1 MLTTLFF
8 TGTLLKCQEL
18 DNTIHEFN
26 VDHSNIESLTQSLR
40 FELSK
45 LWISINNNNTLRAI
59 LWRKESSNFKS
70 EMLRVG

>member
-8 TGTLLKCQEL
+8 TGTLLNCQEL

-45 LWISINNNNTLRAI
+45 LWISINNNNNLRAI
-59 LWRKESSNFKS
+59 LWREESSNFKS

>member
-26 VDHSNIESLTQSLR
+26 VDHSNIEGLTQSLC

-45 LWISINNNNTLRAI
+45 LWISINNNNTLTARV
-59 LWRKESSNFKS
+59 WQNEPFKFKS
-70 EMLRVG
+70 EVPRVG

>member
-8 TGTLLKCQEL
+8 TGTLLKYQEL

-45 LWISINNNNTLRAI
+45 LWISINNNNDLRAI

>member
-8 TGTLLKCQEL
+8 TRTLLKCQEL

-26 VDHSNIESLTQSLR
+26 VDHSNIESLTQSLH

-45 LWISINNNNTLRAI
+45 HWISINNSNTLIAI
-59 LWRKESSNFKS
+59 VWQKESSNFTS
-70 EMLRVG
+70 EVPRVG

>member
-8 TGTLLKCQEL
+8 TGTLLNCQEL

-45 LWISINNNNTLRAI
+45 LWISINNNNDLRAI
-59 LWRKESSNFKS
+59 LWQKESSNFKS
-70 EMLRVG
+70 EMLRGG

>member
-8 TGTLLKCQEL
+8 TGTLLKYQEL

-26 VDHSNIESLTQSLR
+26 VDHSNIEGLTQSLR

-45 LWISINNNNTLRAI
+45 LWISINNNSTLIAI
-59 LWRKESSNFKS
+59 VWQKESSNFTS
-70 EMLRVG
+70 EVPRVG

>member
-8 TGTLLKCQEL
+8 TGTLLNCQEL

-26 VDHSNIESLTQSLR
+26 VDHSNKESLTQSLR

-45 LWISINNNNTLRAI
+45 LWISINNNNTLRAT
-59 LWRKESSNFKS
+59 LWQKESSNITS
-70 EMLRVG
+70 EVPRVG